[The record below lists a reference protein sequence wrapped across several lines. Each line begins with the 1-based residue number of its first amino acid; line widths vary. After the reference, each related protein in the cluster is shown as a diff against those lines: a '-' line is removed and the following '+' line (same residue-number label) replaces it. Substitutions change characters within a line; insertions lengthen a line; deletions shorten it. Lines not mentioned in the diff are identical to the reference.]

1 MSSNDKEAPKPTPEE
16 RILDAD
22 FRNLVKKVAAGKPL
36 SVAERAHIQ
45 ARAAGCTDSVVF
57 AKNST
62 DLASLLGVTRRTL
75 NTWKKMEGAP
85 RATSNGSF
93 LVAEWREFVRA
104 RGLKTNQ
111 PVITS
116 EDALKARKLLAEVEE
131 REIKVGIR
139 KGAFVLLADV
149 RQEWLTQVGK
159 AVALLR
165 AKFENE
171 LPPILS
177 GKDAQGIRE
186 ECARAIDEVCNVL
199 HTQTPNTP

>member
-1 MSSNDKEAPKPTPEE
+1 MQVQDQFAPDVAEK
-16 RILDAD
+16 ILGLDY
-22 FRNLVKKVAAGKPL
+22 RNIIKKVAAGKTL
-36 SVAERAHIQ
+36 NASERARVQ
-45 ARAAGCTDSVVF
+45 ARASGCTDSVAY
-57 AKNST
+57 AKT
-62 DLASLLGVTRRTL
+62 VVELAGLLGVTRRTISSWQKL
-75 NTWKKMEGAP
+75 EGAP

-165 AKFENE
+165 AKFESE